1 MKFDSSPE
9 SSPQELF
16 SLCSRALSRYWLLA
30 LGPAVVL
37 AVLVGLYSYHL
48 PSYFRSD
55 ALIFIQPQRITS
67 KIIDT
72 PDSEEMHERL
82 DGLVQEILSR
92 PRLRAILERYN
103 LYPNLRGPIGM
114 ERAVGKFREEIEIE
128 PIASQSGGNLLQ
140 SFRVAFTHRDQKMSF
155 EITKAL
161 SNLFIEE
168 SIVDQRSEAQGT
180 EEFLDAELEEA
191 RKKLET
197 TENLVQQFVRE
208 NFGRLP
214 EHLEAAIAR
223 LQNAQAQYDANS
235 QVLAANS
242 GRVGNLQRELD
253 DYLRYQSMTQS
264 DIGTP
269 QAGDSPYET
278 LSKLE
283 SALIVLTSRY
293 SEQHPDV
300 IATRQRIDALK
311 GQLAEEGTGLSR
323 GKITSKAPYA
333 RGSDTARA
341 LRRELGEL
349 NIQGKTLQEENNN
362 LKVMINQLQKDIEMM
377 PMKEQDLL
385 KIKRDYA
392 NVKDNYESL
401 LKAKQDASLQS
412 SLLRSQKAT
421 QFRIVEPAEL
431 PVLPAGP
438 NRFIIASL
446 GLAGAVGIFLLL
458 PLSFLG
464 FNRGY
469 KTLKELERDTGMVV
483 LGAVPPMPTPESA
496 LMRQRMA
503 VVTVGTSLFSIV
515 CGGAVMY
522 FVL

>member
-9 SSPQELF
+9 TSPQELL

-30 LGPAVVL
+30 MGPAVVL
-37 AVLVGLYSYHL
+37 AVLVGVYSYRL
-48 PSYFRSD
+48 PSYYRSD

-67 KIIDT
+67 KLIET

-92 PRLRAILERYN
+92 PRLRAILERYS

-114 ERAVGKFREEIEIE
+114 ERAVEKFRGEIKIE
-128 PIASQSGGNLLQ
+128 PIASQSGGSLLQ

-214 EHLEAAIAR
+214 EHLDAAIAR

-235 QVLAANS
+235 QIIAANS
-242 GRVGNLQRELD
+242 GRLGNLQRELD
-253 DYLRYQSMTQS
+253 DYLKYQSMTQS
-264 DIGTP
+264 DIGSP

-278 LSKLE
+278 MAKLE

-300 IATRQRIDALK
+300 ISTRQRLEALK
-311 GQLAEEGTGLSR
+311 DQLTREGTDLNR
-323 GKITSKAPYA
+323 GRTPKAPYA
-333 RGSDTARA
+333 RGTDTARG

-349 NIQGKTLQEENNN
+349 NIQGRTLQEENNN
-362 LKVMINQLQKDIEMM
+362 LKVLINQLQKDIEMM

-385 KIKRDYA
+385 KIKRDYT

-438 NRFIIASL
+438 NRLIIASL
-446 GLAGAVGIFLLL
+446 GLAGGLGVFLLL
-458 PLSFLG
+458 PLSFLT
-464 FNRGY
+464 FNHGY

-483 LGAVPPMPTPESA
+483 LGAVPPMPTPEAA
-496 LMRQRMA
+496 LIRQRMA